1 MSPVRCRLPDY
12 VPTERLTLDNV
23 DAAFQYQ
30 PWSADQQAA
39 GEQVR
44 NALVEAARI
53 ILTCVP
59 ETPLRT
65 RALNNLVD
73 ARMLANAAI
82 TFKGR
87 F

>member
-1 MSPVRCRLPDY
+1 MRRGIMGEKMV
-12 VPTERLTLDNV
+12 ERLTLDNV
-23 DAAFQYQ
+23 DEAFKYQ
-30 PWSADQQAA
+30 PWDAEQQKA
-39 GEQVR
+39 GEAVR
-44 NALVEAARI
+44 GALVEAART
-53 ILTCVP
+53 ILASVP

-73 ARMLANAAI
+73 ARMIANAAI